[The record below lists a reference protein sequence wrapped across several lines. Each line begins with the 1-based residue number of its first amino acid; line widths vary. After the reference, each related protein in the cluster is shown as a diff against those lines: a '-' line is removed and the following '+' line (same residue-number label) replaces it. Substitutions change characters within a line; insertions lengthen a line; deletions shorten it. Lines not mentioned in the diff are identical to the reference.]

1 MNLLNALELEALLD
15 SSHISLSVLHGGK
28 KKKMNNLNI

>member
-1 MNLLNALELEALLD
+1 MNLPNALELEALLY
-15 SSHISLSVLHGGK
+15 SSHLPRSVLHGGK